1 MKLNKKLLLA
11 TAFLSSLVSMNTFA
25 AAQSWNLARDMYIA
39 TEASPPGSPWS
50 FMQNK
55 TAVNASANYTL
66 FPTFFA
72 DTCNGSPVT
81 CWREG
86 SVAGSFAIPKQTF
99 SNTGSGTTYVLK
111 QGDIY
116 AHPGANFQSIVRW
129 ASPIAGNINV
139 LGRLNDLHAA
149 CGDGINWS
157 LKLDDTVLQSGSF
170 GNGGSSLIKVSDV
183 AVTTASSVYLVIDK
197 KANNSCDSTSIDLFI
212 TN

>member
-1 MKLNKKLLLA
+1 MKLYKKLLLV
-11 TAFLSSLVSMNTFA
+11 TALLSSFVSVNTWA

-39 TEASPPGSPWS
+39 TEAAPPSSPWS

-86 SVAGSFAIPKQTF
+86 SVAGSISIAKKTF
-99 SNTGSGTTYVLK
+99 TLSGSGTNYVLK

-116 AHPGANFQSIVRW
+116 AHPGSSFQTIVRW

-139 LGRLNDLHAA
+139 LGRLNDLHNA
-149 CGDGINWS
+149 CGDGIKWS
-157 LKLDDTVLQSGSF
+157 LNLGDTVLQSGSF
-170 GNGGSSLIKVSDV
+170 ANGGSSLIKVNDV
-183 AVTTASSVYLVIDK
+183 AVTTTSLIYLVIDK
-197 KANNSCDSTSIDLFI
+197 KADNSCDSTSVDLFI